1 MKKQKTFFD
10 KAKKVI
16 EKNQDMLTV
25 FEEFDRT
32 GKFRKRTYKIRPSFT
47 IDEDLFNR
55 YRNYCKK
62 NGISMSAKIEN
73 FIKKELDNVA
83 FEKLVLL
90 EEKAKKLN
98 LKK

>member
-1 MKKQKTFFD
+1 MTKQKTFLE
-10 KAKKVI
+10 KARKFI
-16 EKNQDMLTV
+16 SENEDAFNV

-62 NGISMSAKIEN
+62 NGISMSARIEN
-73 FIKKELDNVA
+73 FIKKEL
-83 FEKLVLL
+83 EK
-90 EEKAKKLN
+90 E
-98 LKK
+98 

>member
-1 MKKQKTFFD
+1 MPSFYD

-16 EKNQDMLTV
+16 KENQDMLTV

-32 GKFRKRTYKIRPSFT
+32 GKFRKRTYKTRPSFT

-62 NGISMSAKIEN
+62 NGMSMSARIES
-73 FIKKELDNVA
+73 FIKKEL
-83 FEKLVLL
+83 EQQ
-90 EEKAKKLN
+90 
-98 LKK
+98 

>member
-10 KAKKVI
+10 KAKKFI
-16 EKNQDMLTV
+16 DENQDLLTV
-25 FEEFDRT
+25 YEEFDRT

-62 NGISMSAKIEN
+62 NGISMSARVEN
-73 FIKKELDNVA
+73 FIKEELD
-83 FEKLVLL
+83 
-90 EEKAKKLN
+90 KK
-98 LKK
+98 

>member
-1 MKKQKTFFD
+1 MAEQKTFFD

-16 EKNQDMLTV
+16 EKNQDMLAV

-32 GKFRKRTYKIRPSFT
+32 GKFRKRTYKTRPSFT

-62 NGISMSAKIEN
+62 NGISMSARIEN
-73 FIKKELDNVA
+73 FIKKEL
-83 FEKLVLL
+83 EQ
-90 EEKAKKLN
+90 E
-98 LKK
+98 

>member
-1 MKKQKTFFD
+1 MAKTFYE

-16 EKNQDMLTV
+16 AENQDMLAV

-32 GKFRKRTYKIRPSFT
+32 GKFRKRTYKARISFT

-62 NGISMSAKIEN
+62 NGISMSARVEN
-73 FIKKELDNVA
+73 FIKKEL
-83 FEKLVLL
+83 E
-90 EEKAKKLN
+90 EEK
-98 LKK
+98 